1 MIITSFRSYS
11 PLFRSFNNFIP
22 VGIVAMELELLK
34 LFVQGQG
41 NRLDPGSGHLQNQ
54 QVLGAK

>member
-1 MIITSFRSYS
+1 
-11 PLFRSFNNFIP
+11 
-22 VGIVAMELELLK
+22 MELELLK